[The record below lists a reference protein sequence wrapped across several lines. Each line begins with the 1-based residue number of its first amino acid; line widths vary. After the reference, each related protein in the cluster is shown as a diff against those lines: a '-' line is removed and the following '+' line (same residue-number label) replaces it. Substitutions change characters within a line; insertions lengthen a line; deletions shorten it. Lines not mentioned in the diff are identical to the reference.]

1 MLNNFLKGTEWE
13 MLLDFISPVFF
24 EVVPT
29 LGMASVFGTVVKD
42 YANKENFSKI
52 KAETEALI
60 KESGF
65 KFTESSHFN
74 PLSIEDGSEEKKIE
88 FGERVLSLYFS
99 QFLKCSEAIL
109 DVRLSSFGS
118 NNDWSPKPIYYRW
131 DREFLAGIRS
141 LYLGFYSEDSKL
153 MKTGLEKLNLAHAE
167 DIFKN
172 HFGEGDQD
180 SVLFTLSHFKKSLH
194 ALFVSCKKHK
204 AKIPPDFFTFG
215 FYLLCLYENLEK
227 LNVKLNVRKVFN
239 RVAFSPT
246 SQV

>member
-1 MLNNFLKGTEWE
+1 MIHLLKGTEWE

-29 LGMASVFGTVVKD
+29 LGMLSVFGTVVKD
-42 YANKENFSKI
+42 YANKEKFSKI
-52 KAETEALI
+52 KAETESLI

-65 KFTESSHFN
+65 KFTESSHFKT
-74 PLSIEDGSEEKKIE
+74 LSIEDWSEEKKIE

-99 QFLKCSEAIL
+99 QFLKRSEAIL
-109 DVRLSSFGS
+109 DLRFSSFGE
-118 NNDWSPKPIYYRW
+118 NNEWSPKPIYYHW
-131 DREFLAGIRS
+131 NKDFLEGIRA
-141 LYLGFYSEDSKL
+141 LYLGFYSEDNNL
-153 MKTGLEKLNLAHAE
+153 MKKGLEKLNLAHAE

-239 RVAFSPT
+239 HVAFSPT